1 MEDLNAVL
9 MIKDEDDNG
18 DLVWK
23 AVSLHSKAD
32 SVLVDEDTSKTLDH
46 FIDKYEDSYD
56 RLFDLS
62 GNEPSAQNP
71 DVKKHWIKK
80 EGISSSDETV
90 SGAIMVKSDNVNND
104 YLAISPTVLSK
115 DVIVDI
121 EKGHTLRGLLPDLYD
136 MKEIFDLVAELEDDI
151 RSISELKERID
162 QNEYAASHAIRF
174 TKDEISDLRDEILN
188 LINPVPVVNEDFVS
202 EVDNFVSLGNYS
214 ELIIDSEVV
223 TSIDG
228 EIEYTKGIDYEMDY
242 QGGYIKILSSGNMV
256 DNKMYYTDFKYV
268 KKLNLGDYYGS
279 SSKDDQSNVQ
289 SFGMWGEL

>member
-1 MEDLNAVL
+1 
-9 MIKDEDDNG
+9 
-18 DLVWK
+18 
-23 AVSLHSKAD
+23 
-32 SVLVDEDTSKTLDH
+32 
-46 FIDKYEDSYD
+46 
-56 RLFDLS
+56 
-62 GNEPSAQNP
+62 
-71 DVKKHWIKK
+71 
-80 EGISSSDETV
+80 
-90 SGAIMVKSDNVNND
+90 
-104 YLAISPTVLSK
+104 
-115 DVIVDI
+115 VDI
-121 EKGHTLRGLLPDLYD
+121 EKGHTLRGILPDLYD

-151 RSISELKERID
+151 RSISELRDRID

-228 EIEYTKGIDYEMDY
+228 EIEYNKGVDYEMDY
-242 QGGYIKILSSGNMV
+242 QGGYIKILSSGNME
-256 DNKMYYTDFKYV
+256 DNKMYYVDFKYV

-279 SSKDDQSNVQ
+279 SSKDNQSNVQ